1 MQDELFDAAVCNA
14 KQCIESTVNIPVAIR
29 HQFIL
34 CVRCRC
40 KHRHYHVVF
49 SAGKATWW
57 LLVRRTTTNQ

>member
-34 CVRCRC
+34 QCVSGADANT
-40 KHRHYHVVF
+40 VIIM
-49 SAGKATWW
+49 
-57 LLVRRTTTNQ
+57 